1 MYRFVKGVVAV
12 FLVGKWFGFSCDEVF
27 DEAMA
32 EFDRGA
38 YEDAIEAFA
47 HCLSDNDV
55 NPATLR
61 LAKFYT
67 AESYS
72 QIGLEYLRD
81 GNPVLA
87 LKNLETATE
96 YDANR
101 PYKPLHEAREALL
114 RGDLVACAL
123 ALQPVAV
130 RSGAYAN

>member
-1 MYRFVKGVVAV
+1 M

-32 EFDRGA
+32 EFDRGS

-47 HCLSDNDV
+47 HCLAEHDV
-55 NPATLR
+55 NPATQR

-67 AESYS
+67 AESYA
-72 QIGLEYLRD
+72 QIGLEYLRE

-87 LKNLETATE
+87 LKNFENATE
-96 YDANR
+96 FDSTR
-101 PYKPLHEAREALL
+101 PYKPLYEAREALL

-123 ALQPVAV
+123 AMQPMAV
-130 RSGAYAN
+130 QSGAFAS